1 MLSARKQNEIK
12 NLVGH
17 LDNQFNA
24 VRQSKM
30 YNDPIIEE
38 NEQDDEDDLY
48 YSDSDYSDRTSGRQD
63 RADNLT
69 ELMPKKQKRQNEPFA
84 TKKERVKGSRSSGSR
99 TSRSA
104 TGKLPK
110 GMRKDD
116 LLNIIYD
123 KLYDNKVN
131 YSESLMKKKT
141 IVELLDI
148 AKKLNID
155 VNKINDVR
163 EEWAKRNSGSVQND
177 PQSRPPIMEVP
188 KLDISSIVNDSR
200 GQEVTVETIKINKS
214 DKLKEFYIRIIL
226 E

>member
-69 ELMPKKQKRQNEPFA
+69 ELMPKKQTFA

-104 TGKLPK
+104 AGKLPK

-177 PQSRPPIMEVP
+177 PQARPPIMEVP

-200 GQEVTVETIKINKS
+200 GQEIQIETIKINKS